1 MFCSVEILPQSGLYC
16 DGSRL
21 LPFLDQQMV
30 THRAEGFREV
40 IVYDGYGLQKVLRWI
55 GILVNNNPKLSV
67 RRTCLLKLISIWFL
81 TQSKRFRG
89 LQEVPFSK

>member
-1 MFCSVEILPQSGLYC
+1 MDPDNCH
-16 DGSRL
+16 
-21 LPFLDQQMV
+21 FLHQQTV
-30 THRAEGFREV
+30 AHRVKGFRDV
-40 IVYDGYGLQKVLRWI
+40 LVYDGYGLQEVLRWI

-81 TQSKRFRG
+81 TQSKRFHG